1 MNETTPDMYK
11 CEEYFEANV
20 MNITQG
26 IQGMSSDAFYR
37 NLRSV
42 TFAIAGLG
50 FNVQWEPEN
59 VGFLVVFHFSIN
71 CESR

>member
-11 CEEYFEANV
+11 CEEYFEANEL
-20 MNITQG
+20 NITQG

-42 TFAIAGLG
+42 TFATAVLG
-50 FNVQWEPEN
+50 FNVQ
-59 VGFLVVFHFSIN
+59 
-71 CESR
+71 

>member
-42 TFAIAGLG
+42 PCAIKILG
-50 FNVQWEPEN
+50 FNIQLDPDN
-59 VGFLVVFHFSIN
+59 IGFLVVFHFSFN
-71 CESR
+71 YEGR